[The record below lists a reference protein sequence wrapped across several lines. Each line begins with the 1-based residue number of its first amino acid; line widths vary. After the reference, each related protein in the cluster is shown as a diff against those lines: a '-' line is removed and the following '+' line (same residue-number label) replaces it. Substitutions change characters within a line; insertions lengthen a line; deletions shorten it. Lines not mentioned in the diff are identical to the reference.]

1 MAEAK
6 NGLKYYNNMLGNI
19 EKVLHKNNAIMINLV
34 NYQKLLNKA
43 HDQVI
48 LEQANVNDLNNKM

>member
-34 NYQKLLNKA
+34 NY
-43 HDQVI
+43 
-48 LEQANVNDLNNKM
+48 